1 MQKITSVAT
10 EEARLDLLAAPFSL
24 IPFGF
29 FVLLTA
35 SMGGSAAALLI
46 YGGIGLARAL
56 LP

>member
-1 MQKITSVAT
+1 MQKITAVAT